1 MKETGILLAVSSLPS
16 RTGVGELGRSAYE
29 WIDLLAGNGVSI
41 WQILPL
47 NPTGYGNSPYQPY
60 SSCAGD
66 ELYLSLELLAQQGLL
81 PEVPEFAGANPGR
94 VEYEAVRAWKEPL
107 LRAACAAFQPDEEYN
122 AFARQDWVQNYSVF
136 RAFKKANESRCW
148 LEWPQWQRDWPQT
161 RQGDLSE
168 FAEEIAYHSF
178 LQYQFLNQW
187 KAVR

>member
-16 RTGVGELGRSAYE
+16 RTGVGELGRPAYE
-29 WIDLLAGNGVSI
+29 WIDLLAENGVSI

-94 VEYEAVRAWKEPL
+94 VDYEEVRAWKEPL
-107 LRAACAAFQPDEEYN
+107 LCAACAAF
-122 AFARQDWVQNYSVF
+122 
-136 RAFKKANESRCW
+136 
-148 LEWPQWQRDWPQT
+148 
-161 RQGDLSE
+161 
-168 FAEEIAYHSF
+168 
-178 LQYQFLNQW
+178 
-187 KAVR
+187 

>member
-16 RTGVGELGRSAYE
+16 RTGVGELGRPAYE
-29 WIDLLAGNGVSI
+29 WIDLLAENGVSI

-107 LRAACAAFQPDEEYN
+107 LRAACAACSSVICSCGVVSASPPATTSTYSPRG
-122 AFARQDWVQNYSVF
+122 AFS
-136 RAFKKANESRCW
+136 
-148 LEWPQWQRDWPQT
+148 
-161 RQGDLSE
+161 
-168 FAEEIAYHSF
+168 
-178 LQYQFLNQW
+178 
-187 KAVR
+187 